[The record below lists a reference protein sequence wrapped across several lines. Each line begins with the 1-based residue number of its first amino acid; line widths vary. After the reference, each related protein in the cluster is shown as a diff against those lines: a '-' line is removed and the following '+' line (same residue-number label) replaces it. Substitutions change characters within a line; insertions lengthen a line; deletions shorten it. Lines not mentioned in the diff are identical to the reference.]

1 MYDIEDTTHD
11 FWEYMWRGDAGDE
24 DADDLAPP
32 CKDRDGLFVLGQG
45 AEYPEDGGTAAAT
58 AGHRT
63 GERSDELSHRSEEG
77 FTIITIITTTAVRD
91 EVEHGVVLIDQ
102 LYRKMNA

>member
-1 MYDIEDTTHD
+1 M
-11 FWEYMWRGDAGDE
+11 
-24 DADDLAPP
+24 
-32 CKDRDGLFVLGQG
+32 LGQG

-63 GERSDELSHRSEEG
+63 GERSDELFHRSEEG
-77 FTIITIITTTAVRD
+77 FPITITITIIITTTATTAIRD